1 MRNSKYITVYLK
13 VFLLLVLMIFI
24 IANFVYPIYY
34 RNSVKQY
41 STEYDV
47 DEFLIYSIIKA
58 ESGHNKDA
66 VSPKGATGLMQI
78 MDSTAID
85 VMNRLKIE
93 EDLDRLTDPDFN
105 IRIGTYYVKYLLE
118 RYDGNFD
125 KAIAAYNAGLSNADR
140 WQEDANDEEFLQN
153 IDIKETRE
161 YVKRVNQN
169 NTVYEFLYGQLN
181 LEFISLPDLFA
192 QIKVFGTDIL
202 RSIKGWVMTII
213 EKN

>member
-118 RYDGNFD
+118 RYDGNID

>member
-47 DEFLIYSIIKA
+47 DEFLVYSIIKA

-118 RYDGNFD
+118 RYDGNID